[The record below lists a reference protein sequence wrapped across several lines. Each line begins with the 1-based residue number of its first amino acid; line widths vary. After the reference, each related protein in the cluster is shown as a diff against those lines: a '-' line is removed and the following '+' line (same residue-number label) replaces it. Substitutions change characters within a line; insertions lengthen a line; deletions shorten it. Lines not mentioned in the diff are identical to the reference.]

1 MLLLEPKRVNLYKFP
16 KAERLHSK
24 SKIEQLFS
32 KGQHFTIFPLK
43 VVYLRQDLKE
53 AGNVNQVLITV
64 PKKNFKRA
72 VDRNLLKR
80 RIREAYRL
88 NKHLITL
95 SGTDFYLLIGYI
107 YVGREVQ
114 KYQEIEK
121 KLKLSLLRLNK
132 IVGS

>member
-1 MLLLEPKRVNLYKFP
+1 MYKFP

-24 SKIEQLFS
+24 TKIEELFS

-43 VVYLRQDLKE
+43 VVYLQQE
-53 AGNVNQVLITV
+53 QTQAGNTNQVLVTV
-64 PKKNFKRA
+64 PKKIFKRA

-88 NKHLITL
+88 NKHLITH

-107 YVGREVQ
+107 YIGREVQ